1 MLSNS
6 WFWIAFALLR
16 IRPGQRHAVIEAGIS
31 KPGQMKG
38 YARTV
43 GPDVT
48 VITAVGSEHH
58 RSLGTLEVT
67 RAEKSW
73 MLQVL
78 PASGTA
84 VLNGD
89 DPNVMWMKQ
98 KTRASVVTF
107 GFGAECDVRAD
118 DVRLDWPRGTCFR
131 LTAFGEERDV
141 AVRLLGRH
149 MVYPILAAIAVSHI
163 EGCALDP
170 TLARLR
176 ELAPTPGRMDPV
188 QLPNGVTVLRDDFK
202 STLETVHTALD
213 VLAQI
218 PASRRV
224 VLLGS
229 VSEPPG
235 PQRPI
240 YQALGERV
248 AAIASHLVIFNNE
261 FEPYWSGAR
270 RGGMPRTA
278 VTNAGRSA
286 RDAAEALRERAAS
299 GRCAVDQGSRPGKTR
314 PGQIDP
320 RRAAGRLRH
329 PLLQPANARVRAM
342 SNARTRLGRT
352 PRDHVARGTH
362 IARSKAWREACPGHG
377 VQTADLA
384 RRAKARHL
392 VKISGTGK
400 CCRCLFLSA
409 NREQACQALSHRPAL
424 GRTCRLRMR
433 MMMRRSIRGAGNS
446 CAAAGC

>member
-1 MLSNS
+1 MRFRLRDLPAMLGTPAGRMHVRQGIGYRSWPLLSRLARWYRHTLVRKTRVIAVAGSFGKSTTTRAVAAALGVPEHPSMLSNS

-43 GPDVT
+43 GPDVA
-48 VITAVGSEHH
+48 VITAIGSEHH

-78 PASGTA
+78 PASGAA

-89 DPNVMWMKQ
+89 DPNVMWMKE
-98 KTRASVVTF
+98 KTRARVVTF

-118 DVRLDWPRGTCFR
+118 DVRLDWPRGTRFH

-149 MVYPILAAIAVSHI
+149 MIYAILAAIAVSHF
-163 EGCALDP
+163 EGYALDG

-188 QLPNGVTVLRDDFK
+188 LLPNGVTVLRDDFK

-213 VLAQI
+213 VLAQV
-218 PASRRV
+218 PASRRIV
-224 VLLGS
+224 MLGS

-235 PQRPI
+235 AQRPI
-240 YQALGERV
+240 YKALGERI
-248 AAIASHLVIFNNE
+248 AAIASHLVVFNHD
-261 FEPYWSGAR
+261 FDPVWSGAR
-270 RGGMPRTA
+270 RGGMPSA
-278 VTNAGRSA
+278 SVTDAGHTA
-286 RDAAEALRERAAS
+286 RDAAEALS
-299 GRCAVDQGSRPGKTR
+299 QLLHPGDVLLIKGRGPEKLDRIRLILEG
-314 PGQIDP
+314 
-320 RRAAGRLRH
+320 RRVGCDIRYCSLR
-329 PLLQPANARVRAM
+329 
-342 SNARTRLGRT
+342 T
-352 PRDHVARGTH
+352 
-362 IARSKAWREACPGHG
+362 
-377 VQTADLA
+377 
-384 RRAKARHL
+384 
-392 VKISGTGK
+392 
-400 CCRCLFLSA
+400 
-409 NREQACQALSHRPAL
+409 
-424 GRTCRLRMR
+424 
-433 MMMRRSIRGAGNS
+433 
-446 CAAAGC
+446 

>member
-1 MLSNS
+1 MRFRIRDLPAMLATPAGRMHVRQGIAYRSWPLLSRLARLYRRSLVRKTRVIAVTGSFGKSTTTRAIAAALGVPEHGSMLSNAWS
-6 WFWIAFALLR
+6 WIVLALLR
-16 IRPGQRHAVIEAGIS
+16 IRPGQRHAVIEVGIS
-31 KPGQMKG
+31 KPGQMKA

-43 GPDVT
+43 GPDIAVVT
-48 VITAVGSEHH
+48 AIGSEHH

-78 PASGTA
+78 PASGTG

-98 KTRASVVTF
+98 KTRARVVTF
-107 GFGAECDVRAD
+107 GFGADCDVRAGEI
-118 DVRLDWPRGTCFR
+118 RLDWPRGMHFH

-149 MVYPILAAIAVSHI
+149 MVYPILAAIAVSQL
-163 EGCALDP
+163 EGYALDP

-176 ELAPTPGRMDPV
+176 ELAPTTGRMDPV
-188 QLPNGVTVLRDDFK
+188 LMRNGVTVLRDDFK

-213 VLAQI
+213 VLAQV

-248 AAIASHLVIFNNE
+248 AGMASHLIVFNNE
-261 FEPYWSGAR
+261 FEPYWSGAH
-270 RGGMPRTA
+270 RGGMPRSA

-286 RDAAEALRERAAS
+286 RDAAEALS
-299 GRCAVDQGSRPGKTR
+299 Q
-314 PGQIDP
+314 
-320 RRAAGRLRH
+320 
-329 PLLQPANARVRAM
+329 LLQPGDVLLIKGRGPEKLDRVRLILEGRRVGCDIRYC
-342 SNARTRLGRT
+342 SLRTQECEQCPMLE
-352 PRDHVARGTH
+352 RG
-362 IARSKAWREACPGHG
+362 WEGHR
-377 VQTADLA
+377 V
-384 RRAKARHL
+384 
-392 VKISGTGK
+392 I
-400 CCRCLFLSA
+400 
-409 NREQACQALSHRPAL
+409 
-424 GRTCRLRMR
+424 M
-433 MMMRRSIRGAGNS
+433 
-446 CAAAGC
+446 

>member
-1 MLSNS
+1 MRFRIRDLPEMLRTPAGRMHVRQGVAYRSWPLLSRLARLYRQTVVHKTRVIAVAGSFGKSTTTRAIAAALGVPEHGSMLSNAWS
-6 WFWIAFALLR
+6 WIVLALLR
-16 IRPGQRHAVIEAGIS
+16 IRPGQRHAVIEVGIS
-31 KPGQMKG
+31 KPGQMKK

-48 VITAVGSEHH
+48 VITAIGSEHH

-78 PASGTA
+78 PASGAA

-89 DPNVMWMKQ
+89 DPNVMWMKE
-98 KTRASVVTF
+98 KTRARVVTF

-118 DVRLDWPRGTCFR
+118 GVRLDWPRGTLFR
-131 LTAFGEERDV
+131 LTAFGEVRDV

-149 MVYPILAAIAVSHI
+149 MVYPILAAIAVSHL
-163 EGCALDP
+163 EGYALDP

-176 ELAPTPGRMDPV
+176 ELVPTPGRMDPV
-188 QLPNGVTVLRDDFK
+188 LLPNGVTVLRDDFK

-248 AAIASHLVIFNNE
+248 AGIASHLVLFNNE
-261 FEPYWSGAR
+261 FEPCWSGAR
-270 RGGMPRTA
+270 RGGMARTA

-286 RDAAEALRERAAS
+286 RDAAEALSRILHPGDVLLIK
-299 GRCAVDQGSRPGKTR
+299 GRGPEKLD
-314 PGQIDP
+314 
-320 RRAAGRLRH
+320 
-329 PLLQPANARVRAM
+329 RVRLILEGRPVACNIRYC
-342 SNARTRLGRT
+342 SLRTLECEQCPMLERGWEGR
-352 PRDHVARGTH
+352 RV
-362 IARSKAWREACPGHG
+362 I
-377 VQTADLA
+377 
-384 RRAKARHL
+384 
-392 VKISGTGK
+392 
-400 CCRCLFLSA
+400 
-409 NREQACQALSHRPAL
+409 
-424 GRTCRLRMR
+424 M
-433 MMMRRSIRGAGNS
+433 
-446 CAAAGC
+446 